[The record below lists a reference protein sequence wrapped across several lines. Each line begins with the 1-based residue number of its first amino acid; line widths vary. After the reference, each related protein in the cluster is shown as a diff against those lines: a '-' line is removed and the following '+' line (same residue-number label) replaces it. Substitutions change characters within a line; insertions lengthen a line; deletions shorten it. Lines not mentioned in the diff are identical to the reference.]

1 MLLQQFKNVESLYEN
16 SIRRLKLTKR
26 ETTFEIEKGEDDI
39 ATILRSRGNVFQHD
53 ASYRTKKWVAH
64 IATLGMNRARRWT
77 IFPGEIGMALYT
89 PTNSVFQLVAGNHYL
104 APGVYSSARKMTLPT
119 GLEARPIVSY
129 LGRVHIVRV
138 RPGDVVLITVNGI
151 QRVLGTGF
159 HFIEAK
165 NFTFD
170 GKKFLARTNLIQ
182 HGNMARV
189 FVPRGCVFTAVVDQ
203 QPIVLPHRV
212 QPYLFN
218 TPRFQTPAGRTV
230 SQCFVKIGSQDIEHM
245 SVRIFLVRHTLYY
258 SLLRL
263 IINPTLEHRYPKDI
277 VCSASTEVILSCS
290 STIRCPTSLMI
301 LCSNGVRKIS

>member
-1 MLLQQFKNVESLYEN
+1 M
-16 SIRRLKLTKR
+16 
-26 ETTFEIEKGEDDI
+26 
-39 ATILRSRGNVFQHD
+39 
-53 ASYRTKKWVAH
+53 
-64 IATLGMNRARRWT
+64 
-77 IFPGEIGMALYT
+77 
-89 PTNSVFQLVAGNHYL
+89 
-104 APGVYSSARKMTLPT
+104 
-119 GLEARPIVSY
+119 
-129 LGRVHIVRV
+129 
-138 RPGDVVLITVNGI
+138 ITVNGI

-263 IINPTLEHRYPKDI
+263 ITNPTLEHRYPKDI